1 MANSSFN
8 CSCIAQIATSFNDQD
23 LMLNA
28 RIMYGKTIS
37 YLRARLDSVASGQL
51 DRNCLEDVV
60 GAVHVLTACSW
71 FNCLDTD
78 SLEWVRHTQALL
90 RILEVYGW
98 GSLNPSTA
106 HSFYMSWKYR
116 AFLESLTQ
124 KRTLTFREPPRTI
137 DTSNRPSCFLTDY
150 AIEIPGL
157 LWRSQKMY
165 QQAHLKIIPRR
176 KVLGLLTEMEK
187 CIARLKQW

>member
-1 MANSSFN
+1 
-8 CSCIAQIATSFNDQD
+8 
-23 LMLNA
+23 MLNA

-37 YLRARLDSVASGQL
+37 YLRARLDSVASGRL
-51 DRNCLEDVV
+51 DRHCLQDVV

-90 RILEVYGW
+90 KILEVYGW

-106 HSFYMSWKYR
+106 RSFYIGWKYR

-124 KRTLTFREPPRTI
+124 KRVLTLKESPGTI
-137 DTSNRPSCFLTDY
+137 DTSNRPTSFLTDY

-157 LWRSQKMY
+157 LWRSQKMF
-165 QQAHLKIIPRR
+165 QQSHLKILPRR
-176 KVLGLLTEMEK
+176 KVLALLTEMEK
-187 CIARLKQW
+187 CTAKLKQW